1 MKTDVRNNAL
11 DSLKF
16 FAAFVI
22 YTGHFMTE
30 YNVSLDRL
38 MPTVFFWLLFKGITG
53 KFGLAV
59 FGVILGYFAITEGKK
74 MKYTISDYTIK
85 RYIYFVICGL
95 FINGLFAILYKY
107 PLTAVFLQSF
117 TLGGNIYNTFWCL
130 PALFTASIIGFF
142 IGRSDISFSE
152 ALLLSAVFYIC
163 GNLWVCISL
172 FGGALI
178 IEYAKKPLW
187 QNRLVRIAVFLISFF
202 IIKRDES
209 VLTYLL
215 DGITAAVW
223 VILLENSDCLNRF
236 MSNSLT
242 SSLGKNSMAFFLI
255 HVIIYKTAGKK
266 IFDYCVC
273 RDVKTG
279 LAAIITYFICLAL
292 ISVLSFPTC
301 AFLRFCTNK
310 TMLLC
315 KGIQARI
322 HNSLTDRLPPPSRM
336 IIILQA

>member
-1 MKTDVRNNAL
+1 METKARDKAL

-30 YNVSLDRL
+30 YNVSLSKL
-38 MPTVFFWLLFKGITG
+38 MTAGSFWLLFKGISG

-59 FGVILGYFAITEGKK
+59 FGVILGYFAINEGQRR
-74 MKYTISDYTIK
+74 KYTIAEYTIK

-95 FINGLFAILYKY
+95 FINGLFAIIYKY
-107 PLTAVFLQSF
+107 PLTVVFLHSF
-117 TLGGNIYNTFWCL
+117 MLGGQIYDTFWCL
-130 PALFTASIIGFF
+130 PALFMASIFGFF
-142 IGRSDISFSE
+142 IGRFDISFHE

-163 GNLWVCISL
+163 GNLWVCICL

-178 IEYAKKPLW
+178 AECEKKPFVGK
-187 QNRLVRIAVFLISFF
+187 RPVRIAIFLISFF

-209 VLTYLL
+209 TLTYLL

-223 VILLENSDCLNRF
+223 VILLENSDWLNRF

-242 SSLGKNSMAFFLI
+242 SSLGKNSMAFFVI
-255 HVIIYKTAGKK
+255 HVIIYQTVGKMVFSYC
-266 IFDYCVC
+266 IF

-279 LAAIITYFICLAL
+279 LATVITYFICLAL
-292 ISVLSFPTC
+292 ISALSFPIN
-301 AFLRFCTNK
+301 AFLHFCTNK
-310 TMLLC
+310 AVLLC
-315 KGIQARI
+315 NWIRARI
-322 HNSLTDRLPPPSRM
+322 HDSLAGRLPPPHDN
-336 IIILQA
+336 